1 MSCTNEKKENLL
13 STVHNAF
20 PSNGCQKIIKYHMN
34 EKLTEVPTLAQCVK
48 NPPSIHEDA
57 GPILGLI
64 QWVKYPALP
73 QALA

>member
-1 MSCTNEKKENLL
+1 
-13 STVHNAF
+13 
-20 PSNGCQKIIKYHMN
+20 MN